1 MGKPKVI
8 TNDILINLLNEQDIN
23 QTMKNINHII
33 NYSIDD
39 PYILSTLITRDKNKN
54 YLLSSNNSFSLFHL
68 LISNELILIKINK
81 TNPDLK
87 SIQKGWEFAIELIEQ
102 LYLQNKFI
110 QLKDTLTIPDNL
122 GYFPLRYYE
131 PTSISKGNLI
141 FNSIAAIP
149 YWFTYTTN
157 TYQQPDYIQ
166 IRINL
171 EKKIFELV
179 INIIKQLT
187 MNKNELIELVTKPTQ
202 YVWRVG
208 NDDASSYL
216 LGFLVRTGYENYAL
230 QIINLLNINIV
241 KLPYYKNFIQMV
253 VKSLYTTENQIAS
266 ESLLDKILNSSLDD
280 NDKNIIKKI
289 LETGTPTEL
298 NNEIIRLRTNYKS
311 STDFRISNLDKF
323 KNQKVLDE
331 YEFKAY
337 ENISE
342 KAKISLLSEFTD
354 MWRANEKRP
363 DQMLF
368 ERLQFMDYN
377 ILNNLLRKL
386 SYSIKMNKEQY
397 NELQNKF
404 INFWQEK

>member
-1 MGKPKVI
+1 
-8 TNDILINLLNEQDIN
+8 L
-23 QTMKNINHII
+23 
-33 NYSIDD
+33 
-39 PYILSTLITRDKNKN
+39 
-54 YLLSSNNSFSLFHL
+54 
-68 LISNELILIKINK
+68 
-81 TNPDLK
+81 
-87 SIQKGWEFAIELIEQ
+87 
-102 LYLQNKFI
+102 
-110 QLKDTLTIPDNL
+110 
-122 GYFPLRYYE
+122 
-131 PTSISKGNLI
+131 
-141 FNSIAAIP
+141 NSITALP

-157 TYQQPDYIQ
+157 IYQQPDYIQ

-171 EKKIFELV
+171 EKKIFEHV
-179 INIIKQLT
+179 INIIKQLQLT
-187 MNKNELIELVTKPTQ
+187 MNKNELIDLVTKPTQ

-230 QIINLLNINIV
+230 QIINLLNINII

-253 VKSLYTTENQIAS
+253 VKTLYTTEYQIAS
-266 ESLLDKILNSSLDD
+266 ESLLDKILNSSLYD

-298 NNEIIRLRTNYKS
+298 HNEIIRLRTNYKY

-323 KNQKVLDE
+323 NNQKELDM
-331 YEFKAY
+331 YEFKAC

-363 DQMLF
+363 DQMLL